1 MGDKITPDK
10 LAKTYLRIRAE
21 RSILSAKYKEEDGN
35 LIRQLDIIKQ
45 AMLDHCEDHNVESV
59 RTSEGLFFRSAKKK
73 YWVSEWDA
81 IHKLIVEQNAPQLLD
96 KRINQANM
104 KEFLEENPDLKP
116 EGLEIEEEL
125 TISVRKA

>member
-21 RSILSAKYKEEDGN
+21 RSMLSAKYKEEDGN

-59 RTSEGLFFRSAKKK
+59 RTSEGLFFRSTKKK

-81 IHKLIVEQNAPQLLD
+81 IHKLIVEENAPQLLD

-104 KEFLEENPDLKP
+104 REFLEENPDLKP
-116 EGLEIEEEL
+116 EGLEIEEEV

>member
-21 RSILSAKYKEEDGN
+21 RSMLSAKYKEEDGN
-35 LIRQLDIIKQ
+35 LIRQLDVIKQ
-45 AMLDHCEDHNVESV
+45 AMLDHCEAHNVESV
-59 RTSEGLFFRSAKKK
+59 RTSEGLFFRSTKKK

-81 IHKLIVEQNAPQLLD
+81 IHKLIVEENAPQLLD

-104 KEFLEENPDLKP
+104 REFLEENPDLKP
-116 EGLEIEEEL
+116 EGLEIEEEI

>member
-21 RSILSAKYKEEDGN
+21 RSMLSAKYKEEDGN
-35 LIRQLDIIKQ
+35 LIRQLDVIKQ

-59 RTSEGLFFRSAKKK
+59 RTSEGLFFRSTKKK

-81 IHKLIVEQNAPQLLD
+81 IHKLIVEENAPQLLD

-104 KEFLEENPDLKP
+104 REFLEENPDLKP
-116 EGLEIEEEL
+116 EGLEIEEEV
-125 TISVRKA
+125 TISVRKK

>member
-1 MGDKITPDK
+1 MGDKVTPDR

-21 RSILSAKYKEEDGN
+21 RSMLSAKYKEEDGN
-35 LIRQLDIIKQ
+35 LIRQLDVVKQ

-59 RTSEGLFFRSAKKK
+59 RTSEGLFFRSTKKK

-81 IHKLIVEQNAPQLLD
+81 IHKLIVEENAPQLLD

-116 EGLEIEEEL
+116 EGLEIEEEV
-125 TISVRKA
+125 TISVRKK

>member
-1 MGDKITPDK
+1 MGDKVTPDK

-35 LIRQLDIIKQ
+35 LTRQLDIIKQ

-59 RTSEGLFFRSAKKK
+59 RTSEGLFFRSTKKK

-81 IHKLIVEQNAPQLLD
+81 IHKLIVDNKVPELLD

-104 KEFLEENPDLKP
+104 REFLEENPDLKP
-116 EGLEIEEEL
+116 EGLEIEEEV
-125 TISVRKA
+125 TISVRKK

>member
-35 LIRQLDIIKQ
+35 LTRQLDIIKQ

-59 RTSEGLFFRSAKKK
+59 RTSEGLFFRSTKKK

-81 IHKLIVEQNAPQLLD
+81 IHRLIVEENAPQLLD

-104 KEFLEENPDLKP
+104 KEFLEDNPNLKP
-116 EGLEIEEEL
+116 EGLEIEEEV
-125 TISVRKA
+125 TISVRKK

>member
-21 RSILSAKYKEEDGN
+21 RSMLSAKYKEEDGN

-59 RTSEGLFFRSAKKK
+59 RTSEGLFFRSTKKK

-81 IHKLIVEQNAPQLLD
+81 IHKLIVEENAPQLLD

-104 KEFLEENPDLKP
+104 RQFLEENPDLKP
-116 EGLEIEEEL
+116 EGLEIEEEV
-125 TISVRKA
+125 TISVRKK

>member
-21 RSILSAKYKEEDGN
+21 RSMLSAKYKEEDGN
-35 LIRQLDIIKQ
+35 LIRQMDTVKQ
-45 AMLDHCEDHNVESV
+45 AMLDHCEAHNVESV
-59 RTSEGLFFRSAKKK
+59 RTSEGLFFRSTKKK

-81 IHKLIVEQNAPQLLD
+81 MHKLIVEENAPQLLD

-104 KEFLEENPDLKP
+104 KEFLEENPNLKP
-116 EGLEIEEEL
+116 KGLEIEEEL

>member
-1 MGDKITPDK
+1 MGSKITPDK

-21 RSILSAKYKEEDGN
+21 RSMLSAKYKEEDGN

-45 AMLDHCEDHNVESV
+45 AMLDHCEAHNVESV
-59 RTSEGLFFRSAKKK
+59 RTSEGLFFRSTKKK

-81 IHKLIVEQNAPQLLD
+81 IHKLIVEENAPQLLD

-104 KEFLEENPDLKP
+104 KEFLEDNPNLQPD
-116 EGLEIEEEL
+116 GLEIEEEV
-125 TISVRKA
+125 TISVRKK

>member
-21 RSILSAKYKEEDGN
+21 RSMLSAKYKEEDGN

-45 AMLDHCEDHNVESV
+45 AMLVHCEDHNVESV
-59 RTSEGLFFRSAKKK
+59 RTSEGLFFRSTKRK

-81 IHKLIVEQNAPQLLD
+81 MHRLIVEENAPQLLD

-104 KEFLEENPDLKP
+104 REFLEENPDLKP
-116 EGLEIEEEL
+116 EGLEIEEEV
-125 TISVRKA
+125 TISVRKK

>member
-1 MGDKITPDK
+1 MGDKVTPDK

-35 LIRQLDIIKQ
+35 LTRQLDIIKQ

>member
-21 RSILSAKYKEEDGN
+21 RSMLSAKYKEDDGK
-35 LIRQLDIIKQ
+35 LIRQMDTIKQ
-45 AMLDHCEDHNVESV
+45 AMLDHCEAHNVESV
-59 RTSEGLFFRSAKKK
+59 RTSEGLFFRSTKKK

-81 IHKLIVEQNAPQLLD
+81 IHKLIVEENAPQLLD

-104 KEFLEENPDLKP
+104 REFLEENPDLKP
-116 EGLEIEEEL
+116 EGLEIEEEV
-125 TISVRKA
+125 TISVRKK

>member
-35 LIRQLDIIKQ
+35 LTRQLDIIKQ

-81 IHKLIVEQNAPQLLD
+81 IHKLIVEENAPQLLD

>member
-1 MGDKITPDK
+1 MGDKVTPDK

-21 RSILSAKYKEEDGN
+21 RSMLSAKYKEEDGN
-35 LIRQLDIIKQ
+35 LIRQMDTVKQ
-45 AMLDHCEDHNVESV
+45 AMLDHCEAHNVESV
-59 RTSEGLFFRSAKKK
+59 RTSEGLFFRSTKKK

-81 IHKLIVEQNAPQLLD
+81 MHRLIVEENAPQLLD

-104 KEFLEENPDLKP
+104 REFLEENPDLKP

-125 TISVRKA
+125 TISMRKK

>member
-35 LIRQLDIIKQ
+35 LTRQLDIIKQ

-59 RTSEGLFFRSAKKK
+59 RTSEGLFFRSTKKK

-81 IHKLIVEQNAPQLLD
+81 IHKLIVDNKVPELLD

-104 KEFLEENPDLKP
+104 REFLEENPDLKP
-116 EGLEIEEEL
+116 EGLEIEEEV
-125 TISVRKA
+125 TISVRKK

>member
-21 RSILSAKYKEEDGN
+21 RSKLSAKYKEEDGN
-35 LIRQLDIIKQ
+35 LIRQLDVIKQ

-59 RTSEGLFFRSAKKK
+59 RTSEGLFFRSTKKK

-81 IHKLIVEQNAPQLLD
+81 IHKLIVEENAPQLLD

-104 KEFLEENPDLKP
+104 REFLEENPDLKP
-116 EGLEIEEEL
+116 EGLEIEEEV
-125 TISVRKA
+125 TISVRKK

>member
-59 RTSEGLFFRSAKKK
+59 RTSEGLFFRSTKRK

-81 IHKLIVEQNAPQLLD
+81 IHKLIVDNKVPELLD

-104 KEFLEENPDLKP
+104 REFLEENPDLKP
-116 EGLEIEEEL
+116 EGLEIEEEV
-125 TISVRKA
+125 TISVRKK

>member
-21 RSILSAKYKEEDGN
+21 RSMLSAKYKEEDGN
-35 LIRQLDIIKQ
+35 LIRQLDVIKQ
-45 AMLDHCEDHNVESV
+45 ALLDHCEDHNVESV
-59 RTSEGLFFRSAKKK
+59 RTSEGLFFRSTKKK

-81 IHKLIVEQNAPQLLD
+81 IHKLIVEENAPQLLD

-104 KEFLEENPDLKP
+104 REFLEENPDLKP
-116 EGLEIEEEL
+116 EGLEIEEEV

>member
-35 LIRQLDIIKQ
+35 LTRQLDIIKQ

-59 RTSEGLFFRSAKKK
+59 RTSEGLFFRSTKRK

-81 IHKLIVEQNAPQLLD
+81 IHKLIVDNKVPELLD

-104 KEFLEENPDLKP
+104 REFLEENPDLKP
-116 EGLEIEEEL
+116 DGLEIEEEV
-125 TISVRKA
+125 TISVRKK

>member
-21 RSILSAKYKEEDGN
+21 RSMLSAKYKEEDGN
-35 LIRQLDIIKQ
+35 LVRQLYTIKH

-59 RTSEGLFFRSAKKK
+59 RTSEGLFFRSTKKK

-81 IHKLIVEQNAPQLLD
+81 IHKLIVEENAPQLLD

-104 KEFLEENPDLKP
+104 REFLEENPDLKP
-116 EGLEIEEEL
+116 EGLEIEEEV
-125 TISVRKA
+125 TISVRKK

>member
-35 LIRQLDIIKQ
+35 LTRQLDIIKQ

-96 KRINQANM
+96 NRINQANM

-116 EGLEIEEEL
+116 EGLEIEEEV
-125 TISVRKA
+125 TISVRKK